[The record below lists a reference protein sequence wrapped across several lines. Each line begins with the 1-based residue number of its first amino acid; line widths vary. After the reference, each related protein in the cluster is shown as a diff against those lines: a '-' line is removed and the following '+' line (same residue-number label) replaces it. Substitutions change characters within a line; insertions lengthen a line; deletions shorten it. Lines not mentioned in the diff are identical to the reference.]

1 MNIVKYVETGYGRKN
16 NVSPVARIA
25 EVEMRNTIGFV
36 PTSKTSNFCKRMKG
50 LIPPVEYVELKDAIA
65 KAGL

>member
-1 MNIVKYVETGYGRKN
+1 MNIVKYVENGYGRKN

-50 LIPPVEYVELKDAIA
+50 LIPPVEYVELNDAIE

>member
-16 NVSPVARIA
+16 NVSPVTR
-25 EVEMRNTIGFV
+25 VEMRNTIGFV

-50 LIPPVEYVELKDAIA
+50 LIPPVEYVELKDAIE

>member
-36 PTSKTSNFCKRMKG
+36 PTSKTSNFCKRLKG
-50 LIPPVEYVELKDAIA
+50 LIPPVEYVELKDAIE

>member
-16 NVSPVARIA
+16 NVSPVARVA

-36 PTSKTSNFCKRMKG
+36 PTSKTSNFCKRLKG
-50 LIPPVEYVELKDAIA
+50 LIPPVEYVELNDAIE

>member
-1 MNIVKYVETGYGRKN
+1 MNIVKYVETRYGRKN
-16 NVSPVARIA
+16 NVSPVSRIA

-36 PTSKTSNFCKRMKG
+36 PTSKTSNFCKRLKG
-50 LIPPVEYVELKDAIA
+50 LIPPVEYVELKDAIE

>member
-16 NVSPVARIA
+16 NVSPVARVA

-36 PTSKTSNFCKRMKG
+36 PTSKTSNFCKRLKG
-50 LIPPVEYVELKDAIA
+50 LIPPVEYVELNDAIA

>member
-16 NVSPVARIA
+16 NVSPAARVAR
-25 EVEMRNTIGFV
+25 VEMRNTIGFV
-36 PTSKTSNFCKRMKG
+36 PTSNTSNFCKRMKG
-50 LIPPVEYVELKDAIA
+50 LIPPVEYVELNDAIA

>member
-16 NVSPVARIA
+16 NVSPVARVA
-25 EVEMRNTIGFV
+25 RVEMRNTIGFV

-50 LIPPVEYVELKDAIA
+50 LIPPVEYVELKDAIE

>member
-25 EVEMRNTIGFV
+25 RVEMRNTIGFV

-50 LIPPVEYVELKDAIA
+50 LIPPVEYVELKDAIEG
-65 KAGL
+65 AGL

>member
-16 NVSPVARIA
+16 NVSPVAR
-25 EVEMRNTIGFV
+25 VETQNTIGFV

>member
-50 LIPPVEYVELKDAIA
+50 LIPPVEYVELNDAIE

>member
-50 LIPPVEYVELKDAIA
+50 LIPPVEYVELKDAIE

>member
-1 MNIVKYVETGYGRKN
+1 MNIVKYVETEYGRKN
-16 NVSPVARIA
+16 NVSPVARVA

-36 PTSKTSNFCKRMKG
+36 PTSKTSNFCKRLKG

-65 KAGL
+65 KAEL

>member
-36 PTSKTSNFCKRMKG
+36 PTSKTSNFCKRVKG
-50 LIPPVEYVELKDAIA
+50 LIPPVEYVELKDAIE

>member
-1 MNIVKYVETGYGRKN
+1 MNIVKYVETEYGRKN
-16 NVSPVARIA
+16 NVSPVARVA

-50 LIPPVEYVELKDAIA
+50 LIPPVEYVELKDAIE

>member
-36 PTSKTSNFCKRMKG
+36 PTSKTSNFCKRLKG
-50 LIPPVEYVELKDAIA
+50 LIPPVEYVELNDAIE

>member
-25 EVEMRNTIGFV
+25 EVEMRNAIGFV
-36 PTSKTSNFCKRMKG
+36 PTSKTSNFCKRLKG
-50 LIPPVEYVELKDAIA
+50 LIPPVEYVELKDAIE

>member
-16 NVSPVARIA
+16 NVSPVARVA
-25 EVEMRNTIGFV
+25 RVEMRNTIGFV
-36 PTSKTSNFCKRMKG
+36 PTSKTSNFCKRVKG
-50 LIPPVEYVELKDAIA
+50 LIPPVEYVELKDAIE

>member
-16 NVSPVARIA
+16 NVSPVARV
-25 EVEMRNTIGFV
+25 EVRNTIGFV
-36 PTSKTSNFCKRMKG
+36 PTSKTSNFCKRLKG
-50 LIPPVEYVELKDAIA
+50 LIPPVEYVGLNDAIE

>member
-25 EVEMRNTIGFV
+25 RVEMRNTIGFV
-36 PTSKTSNFCKRMKG
+36 PTSKTSNFCKRLKG
-50 LIPPVEYVELKDAIA
+50 LIPPVEYVELKDAIE